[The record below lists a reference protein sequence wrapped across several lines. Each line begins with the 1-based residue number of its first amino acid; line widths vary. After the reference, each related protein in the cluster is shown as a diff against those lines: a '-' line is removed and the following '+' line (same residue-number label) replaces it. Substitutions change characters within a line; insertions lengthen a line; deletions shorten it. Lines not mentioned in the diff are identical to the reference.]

1 MITNQVFVHQFAS
14 DGEIEPRI
22 RESLDR
28 LALAGAIGA
37 HSRVSIKPNFTYP
50 WHKPGVTT
58 SPMVLEATVRV
69 LRDYTPHIRIVESDG
84 GSNAWSAEQAFRGHD
99 VPAICQKYGVTA
111 LGLTQLGRTLARTV
125 VDSREIEIELPT
137 VLVEETDFFITMPVP
152 KVHAMTGVSLGFK
165 NQWGCIPDVKRLR
178 HHPDFVRKVIEIN
191 KILNTRL
198 VVFDGTYF
206 LNRSGPMSGE
216 ERI

>member
-1 MITNQVFVHQFAS
+1 MA
-14 DGEIEPRI
+14 
-22 RESLDR
+22 
-28 LALAGAIGA
+28 AGTLIGA
-37 HSRVSIKPNFTYP
+37 WRGNLSANIVRAALTAAGVIVFLNLREFVRRISLADLRV
-50 WHKPGVTT
+50 
-58 SPMVLEATVRV
+58 
-69 LRDYTPHIRIVESDG
+69 
-84 GSNAWSAEQAFRGHD
+84 
-99 VPAICQKYGVTA
+99 
-111 LGLTQLGRTLARTV
+111 GLIML

-137 VLVEETDFFITMPVP
+137 LLVEETDFFITMPVP